1 MERGTVYFWPPA
13 RLMVFDSI
21 FVSRGRKHTQLLNLT
36 CTRGTPN
43 SKSLRNWDSS
53 KALPQTF
60 RASSAHLNNRFDV
73 QSIARKSSN
82 PEILSLLQSSR
93 LPLNFVKRKIFNVE
107 ECVQKLI
114 LHFQQTSSERKG
126 NLRPCFN
133 LHLLF
138 SFLVFSHV
146 ATTTLRNEIHSIRH
160 LWSF

>member
-53 KALPQTF
+53 KASPQTF

-93 LPLNFVKRKIFNVE
+93 LRLNFVKKKILNVE

-114 LHFQQTSSERKG
+114 LHFQQTSSERKEICVRV
-126 NLRPCFN
+126 LIFTYFSRSLCF
-133 LHLLF
+133 LTSPPPHF
-138 SFLVFSHV
+138 E
-146 ATTTLRNEIHSIRH
+146 TRSIRLDI